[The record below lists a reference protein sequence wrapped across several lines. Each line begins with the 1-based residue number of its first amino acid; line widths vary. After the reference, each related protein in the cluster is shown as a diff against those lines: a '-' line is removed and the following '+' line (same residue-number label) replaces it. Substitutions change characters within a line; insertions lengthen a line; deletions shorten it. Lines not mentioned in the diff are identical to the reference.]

1 MRTVWLLLLLLP
13 GVLTYASERPVR
25 LIPSQPISFTVPDL
39 SAQDWSWLGMKREI
53 VVGIYGPIR
62 PPIIRLN
69 PSDEL
74 SGYLPNLLQTLS
86 FNLGLRASVI
96 YFDTYAAAEMALHN
110 KRIDVLFQPPASD
123 QAPLDNSVSID
134 IFPAH
139 FVVVRREGNLFN
151 FHRDSAL
158 SPITALLRDEMPQH
172 DAEGKI
178 RWFVSPQLML
188 ASVALGTSNRAIL
201 PASEADYLIEQNY
214 ANTLRIIARADD
226 MPEQAYRFIISNTQQ
241 ALIHGIEAA
250 LREFHAHSMSGENAS
265 QWEQDN
271 IARFLAAGITLSP
284 AEKLWLKRNKRI
296 GVGVSSLDSPFF
308 INEGKD
314 KFQGIA
320 PDLLALIGIKTGMEF
335 YPLTRES
342 GAEEIMLTG
351 PFVVSGQRDENYLL
365 TRPFTWSPEVLV
377 TRINEDE
384 LPEQPRIAV
393 DPRHGINAWLLER
406 YPHAQLVEASSP
418 ALALKWVDEGMVD
431 AAVNTLISSK
441 YIIQRLF
448 ENRLQIRDV
457 LATNNNAAIA
467 FGVRRNQP
475 ELLSILNKVLAT
487 LPSDITLSILGRWQ
501 GAPVARFN
509 TWTFYQREYKQGLT
523 ATLLMLAAMLTCA
536 LILWRQIWYNR
547 RTRKQLKEQLRF
559 RDFVIDS
566 PPRPVYLADNN
577 GIILHS
583 NKAFRAFFS
592 APQRELLSLCL
603 FDRRHPLAE
612 IWQDCLATE
621 AKEDGGKDLRFS
633 LDSGDGVRHIQHW
646 MMPYINSQGVEDGII
661 AGWADVTEYLSLLD
675 ELSQAREI
683 AETANRSKSQF
694 LATMSHEIRTPLSA
708 IIGLLELQS
717 TRKDG
722 KADTELLA
730 TARDASRNLMALIGD
745 ILDMAKIEAG
755 HMELQP
761 EWVPLDAITTPVV
774 RVFTNLARQKG
785 LHFRHHLSGDKR
797 EIFVDAVR
805 LKQVVMNLVSNAI
818 KFTEKGEIHVHCQ
831 LIDAPGALGTLT
843 IAVADSGRGM
853 TSEATERVFQ
863 PFEQVENRER
873 SGTGL
878 GLPISREIITL
889 MQGEISLESA
899 LNKGT
904 TVRITLP
911 VESRTSGRVCSP
923 PEPES
928 TPAQRSTLRVLIVD
942 DHPSNRLLLTRQLG
956 LLNHR
961 VIEAEDGEAGLLAW
975 RRHQPDVIITDC
987 SMPLMDGPEM
997 TRRIRHEQTQ
1007 PVTIIG
1013 LTANAQDVERERCLH
1028 AGMNACLFRPLELN
1042 HLAQALSELLPTQP
1056 LIVNS
1061 VPEEWID
1068 VAKLNRI
1075 LPESFSAQCQML
1087 TGVIEQSNDDIAALK
1102 QCWRMHD
1109 VEQLRRLLHRLVG
1122 TLSGLGITTLSEQF
1136 RFIEELVEM
1145 DEEWETIGRHIDKAE
1160 NLLHAFTQ
1168 ACCQSSL

>member
-1 MRTVWLLLLLLP
+1 
-13 GVLTYASERPVR
+13 
-25 LIPSQPISFTVPDL
+25 
-39 SAQDWSWLGMKREI
+39 MKREI

-86 FNLGLRASVI
+86 FNLGLRASVV
-96 YFDTYAAAEMALHN
+96 YFDTFDAAAVALKN
-110 KRIDVLFQPPASD
+110 KRIDILFQPPASG
-123 QAPLDNSVSID
+123 QVALDNSVSID

-151 FHRDSAL
+151 FHRDSAV
-158 SPITALLRDEMPQH
+158 PPVTALLRDETPPNGA
-172 DAEGKI
+172 DSKI
-178 RWFVSPQLML
+178 RWFNSPQLML

-226 MPEQAYRFIISNTQQ
+226 MPKQAYRFIISNTQQ

-250 LREFHAHSMSGENAS
+250 LSGFHTHSVNGENAS
-265 QWEQDN
+265 QWERDN
-271 IARFLAAGITLSP
+271 MARFLAADIMLTP
-284 AEKLWLKRNKRI
+284 AEKLWLKRNKRV

-342 GAEEIMLTG
+342 GADEIMLTG
-351 PFVVSGQRDENYLL
+351 PFVVSVQREENYLL
-365 TRPFTWSPEVLV
+365 TNPFTWSPEVLV

-384 LPEQPRIAV
+384 LPERPRIAV
-393 DPRHGINAWLLER
+393 DPRHGINPWLLEK

-418 ALALKWVDEGMVD
+418 ALALKWVDDGMVD

-457 LATNNNAAIA
+457 LATNNNAPIA

-475 ELLSILNKVLAT
+475 ELLSIMNKVLAT

-509 TWTFYQREYKQGLT
+509 TWTFYQREYQQGLT
-523 ATLLMLAAMLTCA
+523 VTLLVLAATLTCA

-577 GIILHS
+577 GTILHS
-583 NKAFRAFFS
+583 NKAFREFFS
-592 APQRELLSLCL
+592 ATLRERLSLSL

-612 IWQDCLATE
+612 IWLACLATE
-621 AKEDGGKDLRFS
+621 EQEDGGKDLRFS
-633 LDSGDGVRHIQHW
+633 LDNGQGVRHIQHW

-661 AGWADVTEYLSLLD
+661 AGWADVTEYLSLLE

-683 AETANRSKSQF
+683 AETANQSKSQF

-717 TRKDG
+717 ARKDG
-722 KADTELLA
+722 KTDTELLA
-730 TARDASRNLMALIGD
+730 TAREASRNLMALIGD

-761 EWVPLDAITTPVV
+761 EWVTLDAITTPVV

-785 LHFRHHLSGDKR
+785 LHLYHHLSGKDR

-805 LKQVVMNLVSNAI
+805 LKQVMMNLVSNAI
-818 KFTEKGEIHVHCQ
+818 KFTEKGEICIQCQ
-831 LIDAPGALGTLT
+831 LSNVPGALKTLT
-843 IAVADSGRGM
+843 ITVADSGRGM
-853 TSEATERVFQ
+853 TPEATERVFQ
-863 PFEQVENRER
+863 PFEQAEKRER
-873 SGTGL
+873 IGTGL
-878 GLPISREIITL
+878 GLPISRDIITL
-889 MQGEISLESA
+889 MQGEISLEST
-899 LNKGT
+899 LDQGT

-911 VESRTSGRVCSP
+911 VETRMSNLIRSEA
-923 PEPES
+923 EPEDM
-928 TPAQRSTLRVLIVD
+928 PAQHGALRVLIVD
-942 DHPSNRLLLTRQLG
+942 DHPSNRLLLSRQLG

-997 TRRIRHEQTQ
+997 TRRIRQEQTQ
-1007 PVTIIG
+1007 PVTILG
-1013 LTANAQDVERERCLH
+1013 LTANAQDSERERCLK
-1028 AGMNACLFRPLELN
+1028 AGMDACLFRPLELTQ
-1042 HLAQALSELLPTQP
+1042 LARVLSKLRPAPT
-1056 LIVNS
+1056 INVNV
-1061 VPEEWID
+1061 VPEEWVD
-1068 VAKLNRI
+1068 VEKLNRI
-1075 LPESFSAQCQML
+1075 LPGSISAQCQML
-1087 TGVIEQSNDDIAALK
+1087 TGVIVQSNDDIAALK
-1102 QCWRMHD
+1102 QCWQAHD
-1109 VEQLRRLLHRLVG
+1109 VEQFKRLLHRLVG

-1145 DEEWETIGRHIDKAE
+1145 DEEWETLGRHVDKAE
-1160 NLLHAFTQ
+1160 NLLHDFTQ
-1168 ACCQSSL
+1168 ACCK